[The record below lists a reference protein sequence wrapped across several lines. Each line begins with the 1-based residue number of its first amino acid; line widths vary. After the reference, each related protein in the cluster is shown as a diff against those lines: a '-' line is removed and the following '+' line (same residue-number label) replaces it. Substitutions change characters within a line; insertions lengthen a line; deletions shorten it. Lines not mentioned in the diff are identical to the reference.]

1 MALSRLNYYTA
12 CSGLV
17 GVGFILIHSN
27 ISSRRQVGLFSHLA
41 TSCLSDTASLRM
53 VPGYTTH
60 SAGHSKA
67 TAATCERRVPM
78 GATTLLHCAVNGS
91 KHSTLLKE
99 VWV

>member
-12 CSGLV
+12 CSG
-17 GVGFILIHSN
+17 GRFHFNSFSKF
-27 ISSRRQVGLFSHLA
+27 SSSKTIGLFSHLV